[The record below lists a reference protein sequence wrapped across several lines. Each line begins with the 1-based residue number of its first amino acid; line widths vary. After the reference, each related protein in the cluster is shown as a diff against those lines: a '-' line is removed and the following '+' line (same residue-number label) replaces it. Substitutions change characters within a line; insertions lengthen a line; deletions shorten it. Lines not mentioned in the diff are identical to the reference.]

1 MNRLRS
7 QTADLLVATDVA
19 ARGLD
24 VDHLTH
30 VVNYTVPSAIDSYV
44 HRIGRVGRAGREGV
58 AITLVEPR
66 EHRMIKAIE
75 KATKQKV
82 TVAQVP
88 SVADLRVRRLELTRA
103 SLYESLLQDD
113 LEPFR
118 VVVESLTDEFDL
130 MEVALAAV
138 RLAHNA
144 TSTGGDG
151 DDEEIPAIVL
161 RADRPDKAGG
171 GRFDKGF
178 DRPDRG
184 RGGAGGDRGG
194 DRGGA
199 GRGRERPV
207 KRPNAGMTRLFVSL
221 GRSAGVRPQDL
232 VGAITGETELAGR
245 DIGAIE
251 ITDRFSLVEVPDR
264 SADDVISALS
274 NSRIKGNRATVR
286 RER

>member
-1 MNRLRS
+1 
-7 QTADLLVATDVA
+7 
-19 ARGLD
+19 
-24 VDHLTH
+24 
-30 VVNYTVPSAIDSYV
+30 
-44 HRIGRVGRAGREGV
+44 V

-88 SVADLRVRRLELTRA
+88 SVADLRLRRLELTRA

-118 VVVESLTDEFDL
+118 AVVESLTDEFDL

-151 DDEEIPAIVL
+151 DDEEIPAITL
-161 RADRPDKAGG
+161 RADRPDRGGSGGPG
-171 GRFDKGF
+171 GRFDKGGSGGRF
-178 DRPDRG
+178 DRGDSR
-184 RGGAGGDRGG
+184 GDRGPG
-194 DRGGA
+194 SGSGP
-199 GRGRERPV
+199 GRGRDRAV
-207 KRPNAGMTRLFVSL
+207 KRPNVGMTRLFVSL

-251 ITDRFSLVEVPDR
+251 ITDRFSLVEVPDH
-264 SADDVISALS
+264 SADDVIAALS
-274 NSRIKGNRATVR
+274 HSRIKGNRATVR